1 MCEAAKLKA
10 PPPWVGM
17 RVEIV
22 GEFDA
27 ARDWAADGK
36 LVSGEDVEMIPAE
49 EFFKDTDTK
58 GRLFLKN
65 ENSRPI

>member
-1 MCEAAKLKA
+1 MCEAAELKA

-27 ARDWAADGK
+27 ARDWAADEK
-36 LVSGEDVEMIPAE
+36 AVSGEVELVSAE
-49 EFFKDTDTK
+49 EFFKDT
-58 GRLFLKN
+58 
-65 ENSRPI
+65 E

>member
-1 MCEAAKLKA
+1 MHGIAGCRGLLMCEAAELKA

-27 ARDWAADGK
+27 ARDWSA
-36 LVSGEDVEMIPAE
+36 
-49 EFFKDTDTK
+49 DTK
-58 GRLFLKN
+58 EPPEAVPPEEL
-65 ENSRPI
+65 